1 MLYQFIH
8 IDSQDS
14 RTLQDQI
21 KSDIA
26 KAIFAG
32 FVPKQ
37 TSITSSRQLA
47 EKLKVSRNTI
57 LRVYE
62 QLAEEGVLIP
72 IERKGY
78 YVNPQLEL
86 NNASPD
92 QQSAQPVSTLN
103 WDDYLNSEQS
113 LSDASV
119 KDLSNYPYLFVN
131 GMVDEDLFPVSE
143 WRKCSIQSLNKSNH
157 RSWTSNHNDY
167 EELIEQIRTRVLT
180 KRGIFVN
187 KENIAITLGC
197 QNSLYYLTRLLVS
210 KQTSVGME
218 NPGYPEALVQ
228 FQARRANV
236 VPIDVDAKGLVIDS
250 RLNNCNLVYTTP
262 SNQFPTTVRMS
273 PERRK
278 ALIDSANEHDF
289 LIIEDDFEHDVNF
302 IEDSCPPLRCEY
314 PTERII
320 YISSFTSTIAPGL
333 RIGFIVAA
341 SPLIDQIKALQ
352 VRTHSLPPKSNC
364 QTLALFLSLGY
375 YDMLTQKLLK
385 RYREKWLTMEKA
397 MNYYF
402 PQSGVTPSL
411 AGTAFWVDYKESFDA
426 TRFERLAEENGILI
440 NNGQKYYCCNHK
452 NNSFR
457 LSFQSIR
464 TENIREG
471 IAQLARIA
479 KEVLPN
485 ISLAECSEPPLTE
498 QQIRAMV
505 TNKTLLSKDCFN
517 IPYRITLQAD
527 GKMIG
532 ISDRPNDIDE
542 GYWWVE
548 NDKFVYQWRN
558 WQFSDIRHITIV
570 YENNELKRFDE
581 EGYFIGEVS
590 IIEE

>member
-228 FQARRANV
+228 FQARRV
-236 VPIDVDAKGLVIDS
+236 
-250 RLNNCNLVYTTP
+250 
-262 SNQFPTTVRMS
+262 
-273 PERRK
+273 
-278 ALIDSANEHDF
+278 
-289 LIIEDDFEHDVNF
+289 
-302 IEDSCPPLRCEY
+302 
-314 PTERII
+314 
-320 YISSFTSTIAPGL
+320 
-333 RIGFIVAA
+333 
-341 SPLIDQIKALQ
+341 
-352 VRTHSLPPKSNC
+352 
-364 QTLALFLSLGY
+364 
-375 YDMLTQKLLK
+375 
-385 RYREKWLTMEKA
+385 
-397 MNYYF
+397 
-402 PQSGVTPSL
+402 
-411 AGTAFWVDYKESFDA
+411 
-426 TRFERLAEENGILI
+426 
-440 NNGQKYYCCNHK
+440 
-452 NNSFR
+452 
-457 LSFQSIR
+457 
-464 TENIREG
+464 
-471 IAQLARIA
+471 
-479 KEVLPN
+479 
-485 ISLAECSEPPLTE
+485 
-498 QQIRAMV
+498 
-505 TNKTLLSKDCFN
+505 
-517 IPYRITLQAD
+517 
-527 GKMIG
+527 
-532 ISDRPNDIDE
+532 
-542 GYWWVE
+542 
-548 NDKFVYQWRN
+548 
-558 WQFSDIRHITIV
+558 
-570 YENNELKRFDE
+570 
-581 EGYFIGEVS
+581 
-590 IIEE
+590 

>member
-8 IDSQDS
+8 INPQDS

-21 KSDIA
+21 KGDIA

-37 TSITSSRQLA
+37 TSIMSSRRLA

-62 QLAEEGVLIP
+62 QLAEEGVLVP

-78 YVNPQLEL
+78 YVNPQLEI
-86 NNASPD
+86 NTPTTSHQTTQAPSN
-92 QQSAQPVSTLN
+92 LN
-103 WDDYLNSEQS
+103 WDNYLNSEHS
-113 LSDASV
+113 FSDIAV
-119 KDLSNYPYLFVN
+119 KDLASYPYIFVN

-157 RSWTSNHNDY
+157 RSWTSNDNDY

-180 KRGIFVN
+180 KRGIFVS
-187 KENIAITLGC
+187 KENIAITLGS
-197 QNSLYYLTRLLVS
+197 QNSLFFLTRLLVS
-210 KQTSVGME
+210 KSTTVGIE
-218 NPGYPEALVQ
+218 NPGYPEAYLQ
-228 FQARRANV
+228 FQARKANIC
-236 VPIDVDAKGLVIDS
+236 PIDVDRQGLVIDS
-250 RLNNCNLVYTTP
+250 RISDCNIVYTTP

-273 PERRK
+273 PARRK
-278 ALIDSANEHDF
+278 ALLESAEQNDF
-289 LIIEDDFEHDVNF
+289 LIIEDDFEHDISF
-302 IEDSCPPLRCEY
+302 IEDSCPALRSEY
-314 PTERII
+314 PNDRII
-320 YISSFTSTIAPGL
+320 YISSFTSSIAPGL

-341 SPLIDQIKALQ
+341 APLITQIKALQ

-375 YDMLTQKLLK
+375 YDILSQKLLK

-402 PQSGVTPSL
+402 PQSGVIPSL
-411 AGTAFWVDYKESFDA
+411 AGTAFWIEYKQGFDA
-426 TRFERLAEENGILI
+426 TRFEKLAEESGILI
-440 NNGQKYYCCNHK
+440 NNGGKYFFCNHK

-464 TENIREG
+464 TQNIREG

-479 KEVLPN
+479 KEILPN
-485 ISLAECSEPPLTE
+485 ERLDECATAPLNGK
-498 QQIRAMV
+498 QIRAML
-505 TNKTLLSKDCFN
+505 TNKVLLSKDCFN

-542 GYWWVE
+542 GYWWVK
-548 NDKFVYQWRN
+548 DDHFVYQWRN
-558 WQFSDIRHITIV
+558 WQFSDTRHITIV
-570 YENNELKRFDE
+570 YENGELKRFDE
-581 EGYFIGEVS
+581 EGYFIGEVK
-590 IIEE
+590 ILE